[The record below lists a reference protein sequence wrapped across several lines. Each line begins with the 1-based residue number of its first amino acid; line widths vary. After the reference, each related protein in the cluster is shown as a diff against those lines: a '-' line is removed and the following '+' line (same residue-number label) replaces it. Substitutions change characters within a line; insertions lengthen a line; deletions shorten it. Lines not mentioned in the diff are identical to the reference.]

1 MTSDAGSVAERITK
15 VNLICKVNSNARKN
29 YEVEIS
35 SFISQARTQREIIE
49 RLEIDVKKYDG
60 ESKNAHSEY
69 YAALEE
75 VKYNGKYT
83 KKNSDVVDISI
94 FFFPYLLYFKTPE
107 N

>member
-83 KKNSDVVDISI
+83 KKIAMLLISLYS
-94 FFFPYLLYFKTPE
+94 FFPFLTPE
-107 N
+107 NKF